1 VVILLAHGCDN
12 RSVTFQVFGEPRRYE
27 SRAKESGVMSKDARP
42 VAGIVLTVAAMVSLA
57 SADAIAK
64 HLTLTYAIIQ
74 ILWIRYVLYAAFGV
88 GAAYRE
94 AGRHGFV
101 SRNITL
107 QLVRAT
113 LLVVANVV
121 IVFSFSRL
129 PLADVH
135 AVIAVAPLAV
145 TAASVVCLHE
155 VVEGRRWIAIAF
167 GFTGVLL
174 IVKPGIGV
182 FDPIALTPLAG
193 AALYTCYQILT
204 KLVTRNDGAG
214 TTQFYTGLVGLFWFT
229 LAVPFVWKDPALGDW
244 VWLCAAAIAGT
255 MAHVLIVMG
264 LNLAP
269 ASTVQPFNYAMLVAA
284 AIFGYLF
291 FDEVPDLSTVMGAC
305 IVVGAGLYVIFL
317 QSRTKAR
324 P

>member
-1 VVILLAHGCDN
+1 
-12 RSVTFQVFGEPRRYE
+12 
-27 SRAKESGVMSKDARP
+27 MSTDARP
-42 VAGIVLTVAAMVSLA
+42 VAGIMLTIAAMVSLA

-64 HLTLTYAIIQ
+64 HLTLTYAIVQ
-74 ILWIRYVLYAAFGV
+74 ILWIRYLLYAAFGI
-88 GAAYRE
+88 GAAYQE
-94 AGRHGFV
+94 GGRKGFV
-101 SRNITL
+101 SRNVTL
-107 QLVRAT
+107 QLARAT
-113 LLVVANVV
+113 LLVVANIV

-145 TAASVVCLHE
+145 TAASVLFLHE
-155 VVEGRRWIAIAF
+155 IVEGRRWIAIAL
-167 GFTGVLL
+167 GFAGVLL
-174 IVKPGIGV
+174 IVQPSVGV

-214 TTQFYTGLVGLFWFT
+214 TTQFYTGLVGLFWFS

-244 VWLCAAAIAGT
+244 VWLCAAAIVGT

-264 LNLAP
+264 LNFAP

-284 AIFGYLF
+284 AILGYVF
-291 FDEVPDLSTVMGAC
+291 FDDVPNIST
-305 IVVGAGLYVIFL
+305 VVGACVVVGTGLYVIFL
-317 QSRTKAR
+317 QIRAQAR

>member
-1 VVILLAHGCDN
+1 
-12 RSVTFQVFGEPRRYE
+12 
-27 SRAKESGVMSKDARP
+27 MSTDARP
-42 VAGIVLTVAAMVSLA
+42 VAGIMLTIAAMVSLA

-64 HLTLTYAIIQ
+64 HLTLTYAIVQ
-74 ILWIRYVLYAAFGV
+74 ILWIRYLLYAAFGI
-88 GAAYRE
+88 GAAYQE
-94 AGRHGFV
+94 GGRKGFV
-101 SRNITL
+101 SRNVTL
-107 QLVRAT
+107 QLARAT
-113 LLVVANVV
+113 LLVVANIV

-145 TAASVVCLHE
+145 TAASVLFLHE
-155 VVEGRRWIAIAF
+155 IVEGRRWIAIAL
-167 GFTGVLL
+167 GFAGVLL
-174 IVKPGIGV
+174 IVQPSVGV

-214 TTQFYTGLVGLFWFT
+214 TTQFYTGLVGLFWFS

-244 VWLCAAAIAGT
+244 VWLCAAAIVGT

-264 LNLAP
+264 LNFAP

-284 AIFGYLF
+284 TILGYVF
-291 FDEVPDLSTVMGAC
+291 FDEVPDISTVVGAC
-305 IVVGAGLYVIFL
+305 VVVGAGLYVIFL
-317 QSRTKAR
+317 QSRAQAR